1 MKYLVAEFRIDC
13 ANDMAQIAKDLL
25 ADMAGEAGFESFEDT
40 DGGLNGY
47 VQESAFDEEQL
58 NDSLRDFPIDNVQI
72 TYNINKVEDHDWNEE
87 WERQGFEPIAIGDK
101 IVVYDAKRQADA
113 ATVPAS
119 ATAIAI
125 DARQAFGTGT
135 HQTTRMVISS
145 LMDTDVKGK
154 YVLDCGC
161 GTGILSIAA
170 AKLGAADCTGY
181 DIDEWSVDNSRHNAE
196 LNHVGNLHVLLGDAA
211 LLDRYTGQFDIVMA
225 NINRNILI
233 ADMPKFA
240 LAMRK
245 GGQLL
250 LSGFYLEDVEMLKA
264 KAESLG
270 LKYVGVRNDGDWAC
284 LAFQKAGV

>member
-58 NDSLRDFPIDNVQI
+58 NGSLRDFPIDNVQI

-154 YVLDCGC
+154 HVLDCGC

-196 LNHVGNLHVLLGDAA
+196 LNHVGNLHVLQGDAA
-211 LLDRYTGQFDIVMA
+211 LLDRYTEQFDIVMA

-250 LSGFYLEDVEMLKA
+250 LSGFYMEDVEMLKA

-284 LAFQKAGV
+284 LAFQKAGF